1 MPQSHH
7 KTIHERRVRYLVVH
21 IQHVT
26 YGCSPCSVA
35 AGTDSLR
42 CNAAL
47 HRRDHAGKT
56 ALRHVN
62 GHRTDQK
69 EASYGTGAVH
79 GVWRTTNC
87 SCNERYKQH
96 KGQRYKRKAQRT
108 PAYAISTLIYRASY
122 VSNGPPDDDS
132 VPLVPTAVP
141 SDVSFVPP
149 KIGCSCCCSTAQF
162 STIEKG
168 GGFPVNASSG

>member
-1 MPQSHH
+1 MSS
-7 KTIHERRVRYLVVH
+7 TVAVRVAWPLEQTAYSAMLHFIGATMQENRTEACKRPSDQPKGSFLW
-21 IQHVT
+21 
-26 YGCSPCSVA
+26 
-35 AGTDSLR
+35 
-42 CNAAL
+42 
-47 HRRDHAGKT
+47 HRRGSRGMANDKLQLQRTLRTAQRT
-56 ALRHVN
+56 ALRTL
-62 GHRTDQK
+62 RT
-69 EASYGTGAVH
+69 
-79 GVWRTTNC
+79 
-87 SCNERYKQH
+87 
-96 KGQRYKRKAQRT
+96 KRKAQRT
-108 PAYAISTLIYRASY
+108 PAYAISTLINRASY